1 MTAVGCL
8 VAVLCVGGAA
18 AAAVR
23 VRAWNRRR
31 AAEHEAW
38 LRGIHESD
46 REVALLDEIR
56 RRRSPAPE
64 RRE

>member
-1 MTAVGCL
+1 MTAVGFL
-8 VAVLCVGGAA
+8 VAVLCIGGL
-18 AAAVR
+18 AVAMPR

-38 LRGIHESD
+38 LRGIQDSD

-56 RRRSPAPE
+56 RRRSPAQE

>member
-1 MTAVGCL
+1 LTAVGCL
-8 VAVLCVGGAA
+8 VAVLCVGGLAVAA
-18 AAAVR
+18 PR

-38 LRGIHESD
+38 LRGIQDSD
-46 REVALLDEIR
+46 REIGLLEEIR
-56 RRRSPAPE
+56 RRRSPQQQ